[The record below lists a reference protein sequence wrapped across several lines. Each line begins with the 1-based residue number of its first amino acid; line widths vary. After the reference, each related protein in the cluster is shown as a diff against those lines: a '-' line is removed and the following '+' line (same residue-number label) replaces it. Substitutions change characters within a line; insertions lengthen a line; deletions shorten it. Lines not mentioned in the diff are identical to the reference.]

1 MIIVARVCFRV
12 KVVLA
17 VHSHLLL
24 SRKLRWLDI
33 VTHRYEGRICLLFPI
48 LENTHKDGSQDR

>member
-1 MIIVARVCFRV
+1 MIIVALVCFRV
-12 KVVLA
+12 KVDLA

-33 VTHRYEGRICLLFPI
+33 VTHRCEGKICLLFPL
-48 LENTHKDGSQDR
+48 LENTHKDSSQDR